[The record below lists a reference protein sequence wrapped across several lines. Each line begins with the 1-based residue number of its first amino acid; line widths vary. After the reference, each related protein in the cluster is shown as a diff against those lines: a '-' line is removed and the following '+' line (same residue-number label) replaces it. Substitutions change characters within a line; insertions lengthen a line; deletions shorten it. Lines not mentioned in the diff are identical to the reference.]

1 MVAFLV
7 LDVASPRISSFLH
20 SSCGFVETSSCDVC
34 FLVPFAGELVSPW
47 AFSTISR
54 GYGIERHRLKPHDDL
69 ERTFAH
75 SLALLK
81 NVGELGNIQQLSPIS
96 LVSDHVVPQN
106 ILRRLLMHSVCPLV
120 CGWKLIENLRSV
132 PNNLKSSI

>member
-1 MVAFLV
+1 M
-7 LDVASPRISSFLH
+7 
-20 SSCGFVETSSCDVC
+20 
-34 FLVPFAGELVSPW
+34 SPW

-54 GYGIERHRLKPHDDL
+54 GYGIERHGLKPHDDL

-96 LVSDHVVPQN
+96 LVSDHVVPQIHLEEAVN
-106 ILRRLLMHSVCPLV
+106 ALGLSIGLRM
-120 CGWKLIENLRSV
+120 EAY
-132 PNNLKSSI
+132 